1 MKPCTFVYIASPYRI
16 GDKLT
21 NVRASLEIANILMDK
36 GFIPYAPLLNHFQD
50 EIFPR
55 SEKDWLE
62 FDLRWLY
69 KCDALLRL
77 HGESKGADEEVL
89 SASHVGMP
97 VFYSIEDLVKWRK
110 TQ

>member
-1 MKPCTFVYIASPYRI
+1 MKLLFIYIASPYNI

-21 NVRASLEIANILMDK
+21 NVKKSLEVANILMDK

-50 EIFPR
+50 EMFPR
-55 SEKDWLE
+55 PEKDWIE

-77 HGESKGADEEVL
+77 PGESKGADEEVR
-89 SASHVGMP
+89 SANKVGTP
-97 VFYSIEDLVKWRK
+97 IFYSIEELVKWSK

>member
-1 MKPCTFVYIASPYRI
+1 MKISPFVYIASPYSI

-21 NVRASLEIANILMDK
+21 NVRASLEVANILMDK
-36 GFIPYAPLLNHFQD
+36 GFVPYAPLLNHFQD

-55 SEKDWLE
+55 PEKDWLE
-62 FDLRWLY
+62 FDIHWLH

-77 HGESKGADEEVL
+77 PGESKGADEEAR

-97 VFYSIEDLVKWRK
+97 IFYSIEELVKWSKR
-110 TQ
+110 